1 MAYRLDFASNLLY
14 GLPQREG
21 SGYVQM
27 SQDGLEI
34 GRKESPPRVV
44 KYAGLRRRAA
54 AAAIDSILLI
64 AASWLIVLASA
75 HAWAGDLTEMA
86 ADALEIHPGDFGQ
99 LFPIQMAI
107 MVGMACAAA
116 SPLSWIY
123 GALMESSARQATI
136 GKMAFGMVVTDSD
149 GHRISFLRG
158 MSRNLGK
165 IASALPVFVG
175 LLMVGTTAR
184 KQGLHDILTGCLVV
198 VKPK

>member
-1 MAYRLDFASNLLY
+1 MSHDGMGTN
-14 GLPQREG
+14 REKAP
-21 SGYVQM
+21 M
-27 SQDGLEI
+27 
-34 GRKESPPRVV
+34 RVV
-44 KYAGLRRRAA
+44 EYAGFRRRAA
-54 AAAIDSILLI
+54 AAAIDAVLLI
-64 AASWLIVLASA
+64 TASWFVVPALAY
-75 HAWAGDLTEMA
+75 AWTGDLTEMA

-99 LFPIQMAI
+99 LFPIYMAI
-107 MVGMACAAA
+107 LGVMVCATALA
-116 SPLSWIY
+116 LSWIY

-149 GHRISFLRG
+149 GHRISFPRG

-175 LLMVGTTAR
+175 LFMVGTTAR